1 MKKHLFACAMIAF
14 TLAAMTATARPPME
28 AAGIH
33 CPHTGIKAFKVSPI
47 DIVGATVFVN
57 QHLAVIDMLFIA
69 DEQFTNSVMDQ
80 MVPAV
85 LSQSIVCYIPY
96 WQSYSTGSTYPSF
109 NFKYLSPT
117 LKGSSPLTLRC

>member
-1 MKKHLFACAMIAF
+1 MIAF

-57 QHLAVIDMLFIA
+57 QHLAVLDMPVIT
-69 DEQFTNSVMDQ
+69 DEQFISASLSNL
-80 MVPAV
+80 PANAI
-85 LSQSIVCYIPY
+85 QCYTIACYIPY
-96 WQSYSTGSTYPSF
+96 WQHYSTGNTYPSF
-109 NFKYLSPT
+109 NLLNILPNLKDSP
-117 LKGSSPLTLRC
+117 PPILRC